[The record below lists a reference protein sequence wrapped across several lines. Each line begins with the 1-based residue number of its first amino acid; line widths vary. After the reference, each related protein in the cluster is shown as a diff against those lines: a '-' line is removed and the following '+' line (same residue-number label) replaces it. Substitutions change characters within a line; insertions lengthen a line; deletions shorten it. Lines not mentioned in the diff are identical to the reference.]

1 MTDRNSRYDV
11 VVRINQRKELEEELD
26 RAVQGAVQEALKN
39 PGRGVLVTRHD
50 HQKYTVELSSDVPY
64 GMISELSL

>member
-1 MTDRNSRYDV
+1 MTDQNIRYDV
-11 VVRINQRKELEEELD
+11 VVRINKRNELEEELD
-26 RAVQGAVQEALKN
+26 RAVEGAVQVALKN

-50 HQKYTVELSSDVPY
+50 HHNYTVELSSDVPY